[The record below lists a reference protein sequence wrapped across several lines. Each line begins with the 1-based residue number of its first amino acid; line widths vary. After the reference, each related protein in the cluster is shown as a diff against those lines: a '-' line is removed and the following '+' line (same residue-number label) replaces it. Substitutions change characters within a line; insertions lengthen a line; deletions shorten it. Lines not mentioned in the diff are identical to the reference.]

1 VTDDH
6 YSLSRPI
13 QEFAINILSGSSDLE
28 DSDYPESIVQTVE
41 DFRRENRESIE
52 IIKSTTEILKNRTI
66 YPDLWSDH
74 SRTFDDD
81 IFSKADFLN
90 VPRQIRFITCLEE
103 ACAKQTQ
110 KNYKKDIN

>member
-1 VTDDH
+1 MSDDTH
-6 YSLSRPI
+6 SLSRPI
-13 QEFAINILSGSSDLE
+13 QEFAINILSGSSDLD
-28 DSDYPESIVQTVE
+28 DSGYPESIMQSVE
-41 DFRRENRESIE
+41 DFRRENSESIA
-52 IIKSTTEILKNRTI
+52 IIKSTAETLKNRTV

-74 SRTFDDD
+74 SKLFDDD

-103 ACAKQTQ
+103 AYARQVQ

>member
-1 VTDDH
+1 VSDDH

-13 QEFAINILSGSSDLE
+13 QEFAISILSGSGDLE
-28 DSDYPESIVQTVE
+28 DSDYPESIMQSVE

-52 IIKSTTEILKNRTI
+52 IIKSTTETLRNRTI

-74 SRTFDDD
+74 SKVFDDD

-103 ACAKQTQ
+103 AYARQTQ